1 MGGYQVGKGRY
12 LLKRLIYIIFVFFII
27 SILMFFIYKLM
38 PGDPVQMM
46 LGDARN
52 NMQPDAYQA
61 LYDRTADSLGLNRSL
76 PEQYLRWIGN
86 MLTGN
91 FGYSTQYKQQVS
103 QVIGTPMMNTVM
115 LNLLSM
121 VVVFLVAIP
130 LGIVTAVR
138 KNGIFDK
145 TIQVITI
152 VGYSLPSF
160 IIALL
165 AIFAFAVKVPIF
177 PISGVRS
184 AGFSGNG
191 FQLALDTLWHMALPV
206 IVMSISGIGGITRYV
221 RAAMIDV
228 LRMDYIKTA
237 RAKGLREKVVI
248 YVHAFRN
255 ALIPVVTIA
264 TGWVVSL
271 FGGSIVIESVFLWPG
286 LGKMLIDGLLQRDFS
301 IVLTMQMFY
310 VVLSLAGNVIMD
322 VAYTMVDPRVR
333 LEN

>member
-1 MGGYQVGKGRY
+1 MGKGRY

-38 PGDPVQMM
+38 PGDPVTMM

-52 NMQPDAYQA
+52 NMQPEAYQA
-61 LYDRTADSLGLNRSL
+61 LYDRTAESLGLNRSL
-76 PEQYLRWIGN
+76 PEQYIRWIGN

-91 FGYSTQYKQQVS
+91 FGYSTQYKQQVA
-103 QVIGTPMMNTVM
+103 QVIATPMMNTVM

-121 VVVFLVAIP
+121 LLVFIVAIP

-145 TIQVITI
+145 TIQVVTI
-152 VGYSLPSF
+152 IGYSLPSF

-165 AIFAFAVKVPIF
+165 AIFAFAVKIPIF

-184 AGFSGNG
+184 AGFSGNA
-191 FQLALDTLWHMALPV
+191 FQMALDTLWHMALPV

-264 TGWVVSL
+264 TAWVVSL

-322 VAYTMVDPRVR
+322 IAYTMVDPRVR

>member
-1 MGGYQVGKGRY
+1 MGKGRY

-27 SILMFFIYKLM
+27 SILMFFIYKPM
-38 PGDPVQMM
+38 PGDPVTMM

-52 NMQPDAYQA
+52 NMQPEAYQA
-61 LYDRTADSLGLNRSL
+61 LYDRTAESLGLNRSL
-76 PEQYLRWIGN
+76 PEQYIRWIGN

-91 FGYSTQYKQQVS
+91 FGYSTQYKQQVA
-103 QVIGTPMMNTVM
+103 QVIATPMMNTVM

-121 VVVFLVAIP
+121 LLVFIVAIP

-145 TIQVITI
+145 TIQVVTI
-152 VGYSLPSF
+152 IGYSLPSF

-165 AIFAFAVKVPIF
+165 AIFAFAVKIPIF

-184 AGFSGNG
+184 AGFSGNA
-191 FQLALDTLWHMALPV
+191 FQMALDTLWHMALPV

-264 TGWVVSL
+264 TAWVVSL

-322 VAYTMVDPRVR
+322 IAYTLVDPRVR